1 MGKFEVNILGCGS
14 ALPTARHYPSTQI
27 LNIRD
32 NLFMIDCGEGA
43 QIQFRR
49 MRLKFTRL
57 GHIFLSHLHGLNS
70 IFSVGTC
77 LLLFVSNL
85 YCRIE
90 RR

>member
-49 MRLKFTRL
+49 MRLKFT
-57 GHIFLSHLHGLNS
+57 
-70 IFSVGTC
+70 
-77 LLLFVSNL
+77 
-85 YCRIE
+85 
-90 RR
+90 

>member
-43 QIQFRR
+43 QKDMPQSRK
-49 MRLKFTRL
+49 LQ
-57 GHIFLSHLHGLNS
+57 SHA
-70 IFSVGTC
+70 TK
-77 LLLFVSNL
+77 L

>member
-49 MRLKFTRL
+49 MRLKFTPILRQSRY
-57 GHIFLSHLHGLNS
+57 FGLNS
-70 IFSVGTC
+70 IFSAGTC